1 MLQSASQQHHFCSLS
16 FLLIQMAQEQD
27 LQLKKPFN
35 AIYQKR
41 SRHQNEE
48 ENKVK
53 RHTIQNGLKIL
64 HLREP
69 EYKPKKKLQISI
81 HIQLI
86 NYKYTKSLFHNT
98 LKKILI
104 LGFFFFFFFKLEH
117 L

>member
-1 MLQSASQQHHFCSLS
+1 
-16 FLLIQMAQEQD
+16 MAQEQD

-69 EYKPKKKLQISI
+69 EYKPKKNSK
-81 HIQLI
+81 
-86 NYKYTKSLFHNT
+86 
-98 LKKILI
+98 
-104 LGFFFFFFFKLEH
+104 
-117 L
+117 